1 MLNRDNI
8 TDLTI
13 LIYVGIR
20 SIELNLQ
27 RYTDPISY
35 THTNFM
41 ATLHDTRFGSGKHRL
56 LTKKQACTNDSL
68 LNQDPWHR
76 YHYWINRQS
85 SRISWIFCKRLVP
98 LFARGNTCSS
108 AGRSSD
114 DFGRASDSRW
124 ITSRATSLIRH
135 VLDRSCVPLGS
146 PNSRNSYATAALAFL
161 PNKTF
166 RDTDFRS

>member
-68 LNQDPWHR
+68 LNQDSWHR

-98 LFARGNTCSS
+98 LFARDNTCSS

-124 ITSRATSLIRH
+124 ITSCDIVDSPRT
-135 VLDRSCVPLGS
+135 RSIMRTTRKPEQSKQLCDSCTCIP
-146 PNSRNSYATAALAFL
+146 A
-161 PNKTF
+161 K
-166 RDTDFRS
+166 